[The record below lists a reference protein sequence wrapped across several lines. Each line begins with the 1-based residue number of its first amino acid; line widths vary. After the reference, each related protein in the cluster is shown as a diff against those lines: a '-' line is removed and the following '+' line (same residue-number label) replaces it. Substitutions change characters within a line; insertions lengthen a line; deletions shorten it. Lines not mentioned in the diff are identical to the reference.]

1 MIVIDTSAL
10 IAIFEKE
17 ADAATYA
24 GAIANAERLVMSALN
39 VYETAVVLRSRRGE
53 AAVNQFW
60 IYLDEAQVEI
70 AAFDREQARLA
81 AIAFGQFGRGI
92 HSKAKLNL
100 ADCAAYALAKSLS
113 LPLLFKGNDFAHTDI
128 EPWR

>member
-60 IYLDEAQVEI
+60 
-70 AAFDREQARLA
+70 RR
-81 AIAFGQFGRGI
+81 
-92 HSKAKLNL
+92 
-100 ADCAAYALAKSLS
+100 
-113 LPLLFKGNDFAHTDI
+113 
-128 EPWR
+128 

>member
-1 MIVIDTSAL
+1 MSMRPRWFSAL
-10 IAIFEKE
+10 
-17 ADAATYA
+17 AAASGGQST
-24 GAIANAERLVMSALN
+24 L
-39 VYETAVVLRSRRGE
+39 
-53 AAVNQFW
+53 W

-81 AIAFGQFGRGI
+81 AIAFGRFGKGI

-113 LPLLFKGNDFAHTDI
+113 LPLLFKGDDFAHTDI
-128 EPWR
+128 EPWH

>member
-24 GAIANAERLVMSALN
+24 NAIANAERLVMSALN
-39 VYETAVVLRSRRGE
+39 VYETAMVLRARRGD
-53 AAVNQFW
+53 AAVNQLW

-81 AIAFGQFGRGI
+81 ATAFGRYGKGI

-100 ADCAAYALAKSLS
+100 ADCAACALAKSLS
-113 LPLLFKGNDFAHTDI
+113 LLLFKGDDFVHTDI